1 MATISDDDDLEREER
16 QQAKPRG
23 GDEGIIA
30 RVKKA
35 RRDADAH
42 LGRWREEA
50 REAFGFVSGD
60 QWSEDDKAGLI
71 DSLRQ
76 PVVFNRVA
84 PMVDAVSGSEI
95 SNRQQVA
102 YIPRQVGA
110 SGVNELLTGAADYI
124 RDNCDAEDEESDAFL
139 DSVIC
144 GVGCT
149 ETRLDYEDSA
159 DGEVKIDRV
168 DPLTMSWDPSAR
180 KRNLSDA
187 AWVQRESWMDPGEIK
202 ARWPEA
208 ADEIEYITD
217 DMSLHSD
224 ADDNGEPHDA
234 SMAWLYRK
242 NQSGYD
248 SKTGQLRVIHHQ
260 WVERESYWRALDPS
274 TGQIVEF
281 TAERFRQVKRL
292 IKGGLMPHIQ
302 AVERKRK
309 VWMQAFVCG
318 SILLETGP
326 APIRSSSSFK
336 FITAKRDRNKGLW
349 YGVVRAMVDPQRW
362 ANKFFSQVLRILD
375 TNAKGGLL
383 VEEDAVINWRAFEEG
398 WSRADSITR
407 VRQGALSAGKIQPKP
422 PAPFPAEINHLLG
435 FSITSLRDVSGI
447 NTELLGLADRDQPGV
462 LEAQRKQAALGVLAG
477 LFDGLRRYRKEQGRL
492 LAKFISEYLSDGRLV
507 RIQRGNGL
515 EEFVPLLRDQMTFEY
530 DVVVD
535 ESPTSQ
541 NTKERT
547 FAILTQMMPM
557 LMKAQVPMPPD
568 LLDYSPLPTGMVE
581 KWKRYIQQSQQQGE
595 QKPPDPQL
603 LKVANDQERLNLER
617 QVAQQDAIDK
627 AEDRRLEYAKLA
639 ATVQAQQMR
648 AMKPQPQPQ

>member
-1 MATISDDDDLEREER
+1 MATISDDDLDIEQDE
-16 QQAKPRG
+16 PRRT
-23 GDEGIIA
+23 DDDDDIVA

-35 RRDADAH
+35 RKDADTH
-42 LGRWREEA
+42 LSKWREEA
-50 REAFGFVSGD
+50 KEAFGFVSGD
-60 QWSEDDKAGLI
+60 QWSEDEKAAL
-71 DSLRQ
+71 LETMRQ
-76 PVVFNRVA
+76 PVVFNRIA

-95 SNRQQVA
+95 NNRQQVA

-139 DSVIC
+139 DAIIC

-159 DGEVKIDRV
+159 EGDIKIDRV
-168 DPLTMSWDPSAR
+168 DPMTMAWDPTAR
-180 KRNLSDA
+180 KRNLSDICWA
-187 AWVQRESWMDPGEIK
+187 QRESWMQPAEIK
-202 ARWPEA
+202 SRWPDK
-208 ADEIEYITD
+208 ADEIDYITD
-217 DMSLHSD
+217 DWALR
-224 ADDNGEPHDA
+224 DDGDGDEPHDA

-242 NQSGYD
+242 NQTGYD
-248 SKTGQLRVIHHQ
+248 SKTGELRVIHHQ
-260 WVERESYWRALDPS
+260 WQERETYWRVLDPS
-274 TGQIVEF
+274 SGQVLEF
-281 TAERFRQVKRL
+281 PEERFARVRKL
-292 IKGGLMPHIQ
+292 IKDGLMPHMQ
-302 AVERKRK
+302 AVKRTRKT
-309 VWMQAFVCG
+309 WLQAFVCG
-318 SILLETGP
+318 GTLLETGP
-326 APIRSSSSFK
+326 APIRNSCSFK

-349 YGVVRAMVDPQRW
+349 YGIVRAMTDPQRW
-362 ANKFFSQVLRILD
+362 ANKFFSQILRILD
-375 TNAKGGLL
+375 TNAKGGLMA
-383 VEEDAVINWRAFEEG
+383 EEDAVTNWRAFEEG
-398 WSRADSITR
+398 WSQADSITK
-407 VRQGALSAGKIQPKP
+407 VRPGALSAGKVQPKP
-422 PAPFPAEINHLLG
+422 LAPFPTEINHLLS
-435 FSITSLRDVSGI
+435 FSISSLRDVSGV
-447 NTELLGLADRDQPGV
+447 NLEMLGLADREQAGV

-492 LAKFISEYLSDGRLV
+492 LARFIREYLSDGRLV

-547 FAILTQMMPM
+547 FAILAQMMPM

-627 AEDRRLEYAKLA
+627 AEDRRLEWAKLS

-648 AMKPQPQPQ
+648 AMTPQPQPQ

>member
-1 MATISDDDDLEREER
+1 MESMHEEDQSTRGDDDDVV
-16 QQAKPRG
+16 
-23 GDEGIIA
+23 A

-35 RRDADAH
+35 RRDAETH
-42 LGRWREEA
+42 LSKWREEA
-50 REAFGFVSGD
+50 KEAFGFVAGD
-60 QWSEDDKAGLI
+60 QWTEDEKAAFMETM
-71 DSLRQ
+71 RQ
-76 PVVFNRVA
+76 PVVFNRIA
-84 PMVDAVSGSEI
+84 PMVDAVSGTEI
-95 SNRQQVA
+95 NNRQQVA

-139 DSVIC
+139 DAIIC

-149 ETRLDYEDSA
+149 ETRLDYEDSEEG
-159 DGEVKIDRV
+159 DVKIDRV
-168 DPLTMSWDPSAR
+168 DPLTMAWDPSAR

-187 AWVQRESWMDPGEIK
+187 AWVLRESWMDPAEIK
-202 ARWPEA
+202 ARWPDS
-208 ADEIEYITD
+208 ADEIAYA
-217 DMSLHSD
+217 SD
-224 ADDNGEPHDA
+224 EWALNDEGDEPHDA

-248 SKTGQLRVIHHQ
+248 SKTGQLRVLHHQ
-260 WVERESYWRALDPS
+260 WIERETYWRVLDPAS
-274 TGQIVEF
+274 GQIIEF
-281 TAERFRQVKRL
+281 PEERFARVRKL
-292 IKGGLMPHIQ
+292 IKDGLMPHVQ
-302 AVERKRK
+302 AVKRTRK

-326 APIRSSSSFK
+326 APIRNACSFK

-349 YGVVRAMVDPQRW
+349 YGIVRAMTDPQRW
-362 ANKFFSQVLRILD
+362 ANKFFSQILRILD
-375 TNAKGGLL
+375 ANAKGGLM
-383 VEEDAVINWRAFEEG
+383 VEEDAVSNWRAFEEG
-398 WSRADSITR
+398 WSQADSITK
-407 VRQGALSAGKIQPKP
+407 VRPGALSSGKVAPRP
-422 PAPFPAEINHLLG
+422 PSPFPAEMNHLLT
-435 FSITSLRDVSGI
+435 FSIASLHDVSGI
-447 NTELLGLADRDQPGV
+447 NLEMLGMADRDQPGV

-492 LAKFISEYLSDGRLV
+492 LAQFIREYLSDGRLV

-515 EEFVPLLRDQMTFEY
+515 EEFVPLVRDQTTFEY

-581 KWKRYIQQSQQQGE
+581 KWKRYIQQSQQQR
-595 QKPPDPQL
+595 QQQAPDPQL
-603 LKVANDQERLNLER
+603 LKAQNDQQRLMLDGR
-617 QVAQQDAIDK
+617 IARQDAMDK
-627 AEDRRLEYAKLA
+627 AEDRWLEYAKLA
-639 ATVQAQQMR
+639 VDVQAQQTR
-648 AMKPQPQPQ
+648 AMRPQPQPQ

>member
-1 MATISDDDDLEREER
+1 MESMHEEDRSTRDDDD
-16 QQAKPRG
+16 
-23 GDEGIIA
+23 DVVA

-35 RRDADAH
+35 RRDAETH
-42 LGRWREEA
+42 LSRWREEA
-50 REAFGFVSGD
+50 KEAFGFVSGD
-60 QWSEDDKAGLI
+60 QWTEDERAMLAEQM
-71 DSLRQ
+71 RQ

-84 PMVDAVSGSEI
+84 PMIDAVSGSEI
-95 SNRQQVA
+95 NNRQQVA

-139 DSVIC
+139 DAIIC

-149 ETRLDYEDSA
+149 ETRLDYEDSEEG
-159 DGEVKIDRV
+159 DVKIDRV
-168 DPLTMSWDPSAR
+168 DPMSMSWDPSAR

-187 AWVQRESWMDPGEIK
+187 AWVLRESWMDPAEIR
-202 ARWPEA
+202 ARWPDS
-208 ADEIEYITD
+208 ADEIAYASDEYALND
-217 DMSLHSD
+217 EGD
-224 ADDNGEPHDA
+224 EPHDA
-234 SMAWLYRK
+234 SMSWLYRK

-248 SKTGQLRVIHHQ
+248 SKTGQLRVLHHQ
-260 WVERESYWRALDPS
+260 WIERETYWRVLDPAS
-274 TGQIVEF
+274 GQIIEF
-281 TAERFRQVKRL
+281 PEKRFAAVRNLISDGVMPHVQAVKRT
-292 IKGGLMPHIQ
+292 
-302 AVERKRK
+302 RK

-326 APIRSSSSFK
+326 APIRTSCSFK

-349 YGVVRAMVDPQRW
+349 YGIVRAMIDPQRW
-362 ANKFFSQVLRILD
+362 ANKLFSQILRILD
-375 TNAKGGLL
+375 ANAKGGVM
-383 VEEDAVINWRAFEEG
+383 VEEGAIKNWREFEDK
-398 WSRADSITR
+398 WAQADSVIKVNER
-407 VRQGALSAGKIQPKP
+407 ALTDGRIQPKP
-422 PAPFPAEINHLLG
+422 PAPFPAEMNHLMAM
-435 FSITSLRDVSGI
+435 SISGTRDVSGI
-447 NTELLGLADRDQPGV
+447 NLEMLGMADRDQPGV
-462 LEAQRKQAALGVLAG
+462 LEAQRKQAAMGVLAG

-492 LAKFISEYLSDGRLV
+492 LAQFIREYLSDGRLV

-515 EEFVPLLRDQMTFEY
+515 EEFVPLVRDQTTFDY

-581 KWKRYIQQSQQQGE
+581 KWKRYIQQSQQQRQE
-595 QKPPDPQL
+595 QPPDPQL
-603 LKVANDQERLNLER
+603 LKAQNDQQRLMLDGQIAR
-617 QVAQQDAIDK
+617 QEAHDK

-639 ATVQAQQMR
+639 ATVHAQQVR
-648 AMKPQPQPQ
+648 TLRPQPQPQ

>member
-1 MATISDDDDLEREER
+1 MESMHEEDQSTREDDDDVV
-16 QQAKPRG
+16 
-23 GDEGIIA
+23 A

-35 RRDADAH
+35 RRDAETH
-42 LGRWREEA
+42 LSKWREEA

-60 QWSEDDKAGLI
+60 QWTEDERAMLAEQM
-71 DSLRQ
+71 RQ

-84 PMVDAVSGSEI
+84 PMIDAVSGSEI
-95 SNRQQVA
+95 NNRQQVA

-139 DSVIC
+139 DAIIC

-149 ETRLDYEDSA
+149 ETRLDYEDSEEG
-159 DGEVKIDRV
+159 DVKIDRV
-168 DPLTMSWDPSAR
+168 DPMSMSWDPSAR

-187 AWVQRESWMDPGEIK
+187 TWVLRESWMDPAEIK
-202 ARWPEA
+202 ARWPDS
-208 ADEIEYITD
+208 ADEIAYASDEYALND
-217 DMSLHSD
+217 EGD
-224 ADDNGEPHDA
+224 EPHDA

-248 SKTGQLRVIHHQ
+248 SKTGQLRVLHHQ
-260 WVERESYWRALDPS
+260 WIERETYWRVLDPAS
-274 TGQIVEF
+274 GQIIEF
-281 TAERFRQVKRL
+281 PEKRFAAVRKL
-292 IKGGLMPHIQ
+292 ISDGLMPHVQ
-302 AVERKRK
+302 AVKRTRK

-326 APIRSSSSFK
+326 APIRTSSSFK

-349 YGVVRAMVDPQRW
+349 YGIVRAMVDPQRW
-362 ANKFFSQVLRILD
+362 ANKLFSQILRILD
-375 TNAKGGLL
+375 ANAKGGVM
-383 VEEDAVINWRAFEEG
+383 VEEGAIKNWREFEEK
-398 WSRADSITR
+398 WAQADSVIKVQER
-407 VRQGALSAGKIQPKP
+407 ALAEGKIQPKP
-422 PAPFPAEINHLLG
+422 PAPFPAEMNHLMAM
-435 FSITSLRDVSGI
+435 SISGTRDVSGI
-447 NTELLGLADRDQPGV
+447 NLEMLGMADRDQPGV
-462 LEAQRKQAALGVLAG
+462 LEAQRKQAAMGVLAG

-492 LAKFISEYLSDGRLV
+492 LAQFIREYLSDGRLV

-515 EEFVPLLRDQMTFEY
+515 EEFVPLVRDQTTFEY

-581 KWKRYIQQSQQQGE
+581 KWKRHIQQSQQQRQE
-595 QKPPDPQL
+595 QPPDPQVM
-603 LKVANDQERLNLER
+603 KVAVDQERLNLDR
-617 QVAQQDAIDK
+617 QIAQQEAVDK

-639 ATVQAQQMR
+639 AAAQTQQMR

>member
-1 MATISDDDDLEREER
+1 MAIDSEDDQDLEQEEGVRPSRSDDD
-16 QQAKPRG
+16 
-23 GDEGIIA
+23 IIA
-30 RVKKA
+30 RVKRA

-42 LGRWREEA
+42 LSKWREEA
-50 REAFGFVSGD
+50 KEAFGFVSGD
-60 QWSEDDKAGLI
+60 QWSEDDKARFLETM
-71 DSLRQ
+71 RQ

-95 SNRQQVA
+95 NNRQQVA

-159 DGEVKIDRV
+159 DGNVRIDRV
-168 DPLTMSWDPSAR
+168 DPLTMSWDPAAR

-187 AWVQRESWMDPGEIK
+187 CWVQRDSWMDPAEIK
-202 ARWPEA
+202 ARWPDA
-208 ADEIEYITD
+208 SDELDYVTGD
-217 DMSLHSD
+217 ASLHR
-224 ADDNGEPHDA
+224 DDGDGDEPHDS

-260 WVERESYWRALDPS
+260 WIERESYWRVLDPS
-274 TGQIVEF
+274 SGQIVEF
-281 TAERFRQVKRL
+281 SAERFQGLKRL
-292 IKGGLMPHIQ
+292 IKSGLMPQIQ
-302 AVERKRK
+302 AVERKRN

-326 APIRSSSSFK
+326 APIRTSCSFK

-349 YGVVRAMVDPQRW
+349 YGIVRAMIDPQRW
-362 ANKFFSQVLRILD
+362 ANKLFSQILRILD
-375 TNAKGGLL
+375 ANAKGGLM
-383 VEEDAVINWRAFEEG
+383 VEEDAVTNWRAFEEG
-398 WSRADSITR
+398 WSQADSITK
-407 VRQGALSAGKIQPKP
+407 VRPGALSAGKVQPRP
-422 PAPFPAEINHLLG
+422 PSPFPAEMNHLMG
-435 FSITSLRDVSGI
+435 VSISGTRDVSGI
-447 NTELLGLADRDQPGV
+447 NLEMLGMADRDQPGV

-515 EEFVPLLRDQMTFEY
+515 EEFVPLVRDQTTFEY

-557 LMKAQVPMPPD
+557 LMKAQIPMPPD
-568 LLDYSPLPTGMVE
+568 LLDYSPLPSGLAE
-581 KWKRYIQQSQQQGE
+581 KWKRYIQQSQQQRQE
-595 QKPPDPQL
+595 QPPDPQL
-603 LKVANDQERLNLER
+603 LKAQNDQQRLMLDS
-617 QVAQQDAIDK
+617 QVAQQEARDK

-639 ATVQAQQMR
+639 ATMQAQQMR
-648 AMKPQPQPQ
+648 TLRPQPQPQ